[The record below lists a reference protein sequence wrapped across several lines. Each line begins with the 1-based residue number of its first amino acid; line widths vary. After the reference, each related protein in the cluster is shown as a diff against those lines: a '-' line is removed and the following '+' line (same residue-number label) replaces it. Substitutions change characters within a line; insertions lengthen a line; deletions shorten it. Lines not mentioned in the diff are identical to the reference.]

1 MTIPPVVER
10 SHGVGTSSPARGSHR
25 PPEGLVAVSVLIMHA
40 RWNGLSTHQLA
51 LLQDLVEL
59 ERAVEGCCSCTSRQD
74 GSSLLVTAVWDRE
87 GSMLAF
93 TLGPMARTRAAA
105 LLDEPQVALFSV
117 PEQFALAYRRPATA
131 AVPVPRA
138 VPAPA
143 GQLVR

>member
-1 MTIPPVVER
+1 
-10 SHGVGTSSPARGSHR
+10 
-25 PPEGLVAVSVLIMHA
+25 MHA
-40 RWNGLSTHQLA
+40 RWNGLSAQQLA
-51 LLQDLVEL
+51 LLLDLVEL

-74 GSSLLVTAVWDRE
+74 GSSLLVTAVWDSE

-93 TLGPMARTRAAA
+93 TLGAMARTRAAA

-117 PEQFALAYRRPATA
+117 PEQFAAAYRRPPVT

-138 VPAPA
+138 AQAPT